1 MRMCRFMNKEMI
13 MKWNRIFGCFAIG
26 AMFWACSGSDDKDV
40 VGGASGDSGIT
51 AVTDWEVAGVTQ
63 KGPFAKGSA
72 VTVRGI
78 DCKTMKFTDEIFE
91 GEVKSDKGDFAVEGV
106 TLKSTC
112 AVLEV
117 TGQYLN
123 ELSGKKSSEKI
134 TLRVLTDLE
143 NRKTVNVNVLTELE
157 YGRAKYLVTEKKK
170 PVADAKK
177 RAGKEVLA
185 AFGIE
190 GDFGSSEDL
199 TIFEGGD
206 GNAALLAVSVLMQAE
221 TDEAGLTKRMD
232 KFADSFAETGK
243 WNDDETKTTIE
254 EWLVAATAEGTLDSI
269 RKSIDGWEYANEVPP
284 FEKYIEVFGD
294 SVVPP
299 DDEDVDEGSS
309 SSGKGKSSG
318 DSANSSSSDKS
329 KSGDDSVKSSSSSG
343 AKTQSSGKDSSAAT
357 SSSDKSKSGDDSVK
371 SSSSSGAKTPSSGKD
386 SSVTTSSSGEGE
398 SSSSSAVPP
407 GTVVLATP
415 CKTDSTDTCEYGT
428 LTDERDGQ
436 IYKTVK
442 IGNQWWMAESLKY
455 GETGSAY
462 YDGYDVVAES
472 DIYFSEYG
480 LLYGRHRYGYDDDAA
495 VLDACPDGWHVPD
508 TTEWNTLFAAV
519 GGISYADTALRATF
533 GWDINIGTDAFGFSA
548 LPAGHCSAGGCEGL
562 GYGAYFWTSTYGID
576 AKVSCLYK
584 ISFNGPAK
592 LTAGKVQYDLL
603 NMYPDSVM
611 DGAVRCI
618 KD

>member
-1 MRMCRFMNKEMI
+1 MRNMMNK
-13 MKWNRIFGCFAIG
+13 FLGAAAI
-26 AMFWACSGSDDKDV
+26 AILMVACSGSDDKSV
-40 VGGASGDSGIT
+40 AGGTTDDAGIV
-51 AVTDWEVAGVTQ
+51 AVKDLNVAGVTQ

-78 DCKTMKFTDEIFE
+78 DCKTMKLTDEIFE
-91 GEVKSDKGDFAVEGV
+91 GEVKSDKGDFTVEGV

-117 TGQYLN
+117 TGRYLN
-123 ELSGKKSSEKI
+123 ELSGKKSSEEI

-157 YGRAKYLVTEKKK
+157 YGRAVYLVTEKKK
-170 PVADAKK
+170 AVADAKK

-185 AFGIE
+185 AFGIK
-190 GDFGSSEDL
+190 GDFDKSEDL

-221 TDEAGLTKRMD
+221 TDDAGLAKRMD
-232 KFADSFAETGK
+232 KFTDSFAETGK
-243 WNDDETKTTIE
+243 WNDDETKAAIDG
-254 EWLVAATAEGTLDSI
+254 WRVSATADGTLDSI
-269 RKSIDGWEYANEVPP
+269 RKSVDGWEYADEVPP

-294 SVVPP
+294 SVVLA
-299 DDEDVDEGSS
+299 DEEDVNEGSSSSSKDKSSAESESLS
-309 SSGKGKSSG
+309 SSGKGKSG
-318 DSANSSSSDKS
+318 DN
-329 KSGDDSVKSSSSSG
+329 SVKSSSSSG

-386 SSVTTSSSGEGE
+386 SSATTSSSGEGE

-442 IGNQWWMAESLKY
+442 IGNQWWMAESMKY
-455 GETGSAY
+455 GETGGAY
-462 YDGYDVVAES
+462 YDGYDTTGTP
-472 DIYFSEYG
+472 IYFSEYG
-480 LLYGRHRYGYDDDAA
+480 LLYGWHDYDD
-495 VLDACPDGWHVPD
+495 VFDACPDGWHVPD

-519 GGISYADTALRATF
+519 GGISYADTALRATS
-533 GWDINIGTDAFGFSA
+533 GWDINIGTDAFGFSV
-548 LPAGHCSAGGCEGL
+548 LPSGSCSAGGCERL
-562 GYGAYFWTSTYGID
+562 GDGAYFWTSTYGID
-576 AKVSCLYK
+576 DYSKVSCLYR
-584 ISFNGPAK
+584 ISFIGPRK
-592 LTAGKVQYDLL
+592 LTTGKEEYHLL
-603 NMYPDSVM
+603 YMYPESVM
-611 DGAVRCI
+611 DAAIRCI